1 MAGKPAGTIGSLG
14 AGVCTAHKNP
24 TPYKTT
30 MADKAVPTVLI
41 NKLPAAVVGTTG
53 IATCGHPTTAL
64 IGSKTVIIGGRPAH
78 RLGDTGA
85 NFGPYA
91 LVTGVP
97 TVIIG

>member
-1 MAGKPAGTIGSLG
+1 MAGQPAGTVGSSG
-14 AGVCTAHKNP
+14 AGVCTAHRNP
-24 TPYKTT
+24 TPYTTT
-30 MADKAVPTVLI
+30 MKGDAVPTVLI

-64 IGSKTVIIGGRPAH
+64 AGSATVIIGGRPAH
-78 RLGDTGA
+78 RVGDTGA